1 MIHPEERVGNGTVR
15 TVQYSL
21 QDGLH
26 RTRVRGGLYRGDLC
40 VGLTREHR
48 GRIFIPY
55 WANTLVHAAREQ
67 GIIGVFDPELL
78 IHQVFT
84 SVYHARRYTYHLLEE
99 QYGVTF
105 VHGEKARIIR
115 AKQALEELNLTAIG
129 LRTGNAAQL
138 AKTFRDRAGFI
149 IQEIG
154 PTPRNDLKR
163 QAVNYVVNLGTVVD
177 RLGRV
182 NASAKMAISVAAM
195 NRLKGRMVDIRC
207 IEPKILARRQ
217 TIETLIEEME
227 VYLEGI
233 MNFIS
238 LLMQMSNLEAFFRDN
253 VSLRS
258 TVRGQLGF
266 YIQHIE
272 LFDIAP
278 FDQTSRYIAEEF
290 GEARELIGKGSYGHA
305 VTLLM
310 RSWNSLKLRKIRT
323 EIEHAILEI
332 TFLLFGKPVSVNLT
346 KSRTISESLIDIHD
360 RLLDVDERGFR
371 QRVVEDAANK
381 VLVAQQLIS
390 AGSVDEVKAGKD
402 ALKAAAD
409 LL

>member
-1 MIHPEERVGNGTVR
+1 MIHPEERIGNGTVR
-15 TVQYSL
+15 TAQYSL
-21 QDGLH
+21 NDGLH

-40 VGLTREHR
+40 VGITREHQ
-48 GRIFIPY
+48 GRIFIPF
-55 WANTLVHAAREQ
+55 WANSLVHAARDQ
-67 GIIGVFDPELL
+67 GVIDVFDPELL

-84 SVYHARRYTYHLLEE
+84 SVYHALRYTYHLLEE

-115 AKQALEELNLTAIG
+115 AKQALQKLNLIAIG

-138 AKTFRDRAGFI
+138 AETFRQRAGFI

-154 PTPRNDLKR
+154 PTPHNQLKR
-163 QAVNYVVNLGTVVD
+163 QAVDYAVNLGTVVD

-195 NRLKGRMVDIRC
+195 NRLKGRMIDIRC

-217 TIETLIEEME
+217 TIETVIEEME

-233 MNFIS
+233 MNFLS
-238 LLMQMSNLEAFFRDN
+238 VLMHMGNLEELFRSD

-258 TVRGQLGF
+258 TVSGQLGF
-266 YIQHIE
+266 YIQHVQ

-278 FDQTSRYIAEEF
+278 FDQTSRYIVEEL
-290 GEARELIGKGSYGHA
+290 GEARRLIGTGSYRQAIG
-305 VTLLM
+305 LIE

-323 EIEHAILEI
+323 EIERQILQV
-332 TFLLFGKPVSVNLT
+332 TFLLFGKPVSIDRT
-346 KSRTISESLIDIHD
+346 KTREISETLIGIHD

-371 QRVVEDAANK
+371 QRVVEDTASK
-381 VLVAQQLIS
+381 VLVAQQLVS

-402 ALKAAAD
+402 ALKEAAD